1 MKRSSS
7 APQGALPTQ
16 VGCPDVA
23 VQQEGRTGGL
33 RLRWTLAS
41 TATATVPRPHTRCAK
56 LPGHKERNPK
66 IPLRQLKSYE
76 LKYSTVPCQ
85 ASECPSELNPR
96 ADAVGGKA
104 LGFPSGSVCG
114 DGSGSREK
122 GRWPARKT
130 TRQPGR
136 PGPTAPGST
145 LVSAW
150 QTRPSASHNPGE
162 GRRAWGT
169 ATCNSRPTVGG
180 REAPQDQLRTP
191 QSRGLG
197 QKSARCRVPSHTPG
211 IAGTGAHVCPTGA
224 PSSRGLLSPRVE
236 RDSRK
241 KNRVLHRE
249 CNIFQ
254 KILQGRQAVP
264 WLSTS
269 DWHSCV
275 LQTARREHRRDARV
289 LAALGPGTRGQAQTF
304 PGESSP
310 SHYAAAPAK
319 ATPWPGGLGSRQ

>member
-1 MKRSSS
+1 MAS
-7 APQGALPTQ
+7 ACAGPWL
-16 VGCPDVA
+16 
-23 VQQEGRTGGL
+23 
-33 RLRWTLAS
+33 S
-41 TATATVPRPHTRCAK
+41 TATATVPRPHTRCVK

-130 TRQPGR
+130 TSQPGR

-180 REAPQDQLRTP
+180 EKPPGPAAHPAEQGPRSEKCPLPCSLPHAWD
-191 QSRGLG
+191 SRH
-197 QKSARCRVPSHTPG
+197 RCTRVPHGCSLFSGASEPQGGEGLQKEESCLAQRMQYFPEDSPG
-211 IAGTGAHVCPTGA
+211 SAGGALAEHV
-224 PSSRGLLSPRVE
+224 
-236 RDSRK
+236 
-241 KNRVLHRE
+241 
-249 CNIFQ
+249 
-254 KILQGRQAVP
+254 
-264 WLSTS
+264 
-269 DWHSCV
+269 
-275 LQTARREHRRDARV
+275 
-289 LAALGPGTRGQAQTF
+289 
-304 PGESSP
+304 
-310 SHYAAAPAK
+310 
-319 ATPWPGGLGSRQ
+319 

>member
-1 MKRSSS
+1 MAS
-7 APQGALPTQ
+7 ACAGPWL
-16 VGCPDVA
+16 
-23 VQQEGRTGGL
+23 
-33 RLRWTLAS
+33 S
-41 TATATVPRPHTRCAK
+41 TATATVPRPHTQCAK

-76 LKYSTVPCQ
+76 LKYSAVPCQ

-114 DGSGSREK
+114 DGSREK

-130 TRQPGR
+130 TSQPGR

-180 REAPQDQLRTP
+180 REAPRTSCAP
-191 QSRGLG
+191 RRAGASVRKVPAAVFPPTRLG
-197 QKSARCRVPSHTPG
+197 
-211 IAGTGAHVCPTGA
+211 
-224 PSSRGLLSPRVE
+224 
-236 RDSRK
+236 
-241 KNRVLHRE
+241 
-249 CNIFQ
+249 
-254 KILQGRQAVP
+254 
-264 WLSTS
+264 
-269 DWHSCV
+269 
-275 LQTARREHRRDARV
+275 
-289 LAALGPGTRGQAQTF
+289 
-304 PGESSP
+304 
-310 SHYAAAPAK
+310 
-319 ATPWPGGLGSRQ
+319 